1 MLTSSPAH
9 MWELC
14 STTGEKV
21 ARITALPTAVFWEL
35 CSCPLLHQLGGCKG
49 RGTEGKALCKLRK
62 LRYYLAM
69 SEIFKWWGKR
79 KSFLEIECYE
89 TRIDHTC
96 SAPSSGFSAKKK
108 KKRYE
113 EVPL

>member
-1 MLTSSPAH
+1 MLTSSPARV
-9 MWELC
+9 WEVC

-21 ARITALPTAVFWEL
+21 AGIAALPSAVFLEL

-49 RGTEGKALCKLRK
+49 RGTEGKELCKLRK
-62 LRYYLAM
+62 FHYYPAM

-79 KSFLEIECYE
+79 KTFLEIECYE
-89 TRIDHTC
+89 TRIEHTG
-96 SAPSSGFSAKKK
+96 SAPSSGFSVKKK
-108 KKRYE
+108 KGE